1 MDRELCCFTAK
12 CFAAT
17 GEWGSSVG
25 LRSQNDYLKNKKT
38 FRKSRFSLLHQT
50 THADMSGLAVNQP
63 LQRQLMLPFMLCSGI
78 LPATGLTY
86 VRTTR
91 PFWGSCSSVVASRL
105 WLTAVFSSQHC
116 QFWEGSCWFTERFS
130 LAQLLSSEIHESS
143 AVLAESQ
150 VCSAAW
156 CLKKVETDITG
167 NEKRKKVRT
176 VRLGLSWWYGR

>member
-1 MDRELCCFTAK
+1 MNSAVSR
-12 CFAAT
+12 
-17 GEWGSSVG
+17 
-25 LRSQNDYLKNKKT
+25 QNAWLHDYLKNKKKLQKVKFFT
-38 FRKSRFSLLHQT
+38 FTSNY
-50 THADMSGLAVNQP
+50 THWRVRLAVNQP
-63 LQRQLMLPFMLCSGI
+63 LHRQLMLPLMLCSGI

-86 VRTTR
+86 VRTT
-91 PFWGSCSSVVASRL
+91 PSFWGSCSSVVASRL

-176 VRLGLSWWYGR
+176 VRLGLSRWYGR